1 MDLPQHSAYQK
12 LDLRQDEIPFMINT
26 INENID
32 LPRLQ
37 SPSFDLT
44 YRQLEVL
51 GSKGLEDV
59 PCIVLKGFES
69 LRVRIEIGSFERV
82 LKSLAALH
90 ACFLVNSF
98 LI

>member
-1 MDLPQHSAYQK
+1 
-12 LDLRQDEIPFMINT
+12 MINT

-37 SPSFDLT
+37 SPSFDFT
-44 YRQLEVL
+44 YCQLEVL

-69 LRVRIEIGSFERV
+69 LRVRFGIDSFDRF

-90 ACFLVNSF
+90 ACLLVNSY